1 MAKREV
7 FWIVVKFE
15 RTAAREQP
23 HPANSL
29 ISVDFDQTVVVEIRG
44 FEERDRRERGAF
56 TMNGDHR
63 GEIEIENP
71 ITVCNYKRI
80 AAQVLAQAVQRTA
93 GAEQNGFGGV
103 GDAPS
108 NPRPVPNS

>member
-15 RTAAREQP
+15 RSAAREQP

-29 ISVDFDQTVVVEIRG
+29 ISVDLDQTVVVEIRG

-71 ITVCNYKRI
+71 ITVRDHKRI
-80 AAQVLAQAVQRTA
+80 AAKILAQAIERTA
-93 GAEQNGFGGV
+93 GTKQNG
-103 GDAPS
+103 
-108 NPRPVPNS
+108 